1 MNIKK
6 NKKELDKT
14 ITEIN
19 DLKKNLLN
27 LRFKKST
34 GQLEQTSNI
43 KKTKKKI
50 AILKTQLNQKE
61 IRNKNAQ

>member
-1 MNIKK
+1 MNVKK
-6 NKKELDKT
+6 NTKDLDKT

-61 IRNKNAQ
+61 LRNKNA